1 MCARARVPANQKK
14 GKSES
19 KAQLKRRAEIEEMLK
34 GNDNEVYST
43 PAYLAEEE
51 QIYYQFLVNELKVLN
66 ILSNVDKFLLEQAAT
81 CLATIRQ
88 CDDHIRANGL
98 LIPSYDK
105 YGNIEEKENPS
116 IKIKLNYMTK
126 YNSICNQLSLSPA
139 SRASIA
145 GKQLESKQQEEDP
158 LLRILKGQAI

>member
-1 MCARARVPANQKK
+1 MCARARVPASQKK

-19 KAQLKRRAEIEEMLK
+19 KATLKRRAEIEEMLK
-34 GNDNEVYST
+34 GNDNEVYIA
-43 PAYLAEEE
+43 PAYLSEEE
-51 QIYYQFLVNELKVLN
+51 KIYYKFIVDELKVLN

-98 LIPSYDK
+98 LVASYDK

-116 IKIKLNYMTK
+116 IKIKLNFMTK

-139 SRASIA
+139 ARASIA
-145 GKQLESKQQEEDP
+145 GKQLEAKQETEDP
-158 LLRILKGQAI
+158 LLKILKGGL